1 MPSMN
6 TPLLTANTALGTTFA
21 VPTVVSMVMFPSFS
35 MMSLASA
42 TEPLRAANL
51 LSGTTLYS
59 WPVVS
64 LDSRDLISSS
74 GFRLAADH
82 HDLAVP
88 PSDLT
93 LVIASL
99 DFDRL
104 LQPQL
109 LERLSRVAQTSRAI
123 GGVSHGSIVLAHAGL
138 LDGYRC
144 TSHWDRLRELQECRP
159 QVQTTR
165 EVFCIDR
172 DRWTSSGGTAAM
184 DMMLALI
191 RAQHGQALALSVANN
206 FIHSRTRLSGETQ
219 PMEVRWRYGVR
230 DRRLVKAIGYMEQS
244 VESPLALS
252 KIAALAGLST
262 RQLQRL
268 FLSEMS
274 RTPEQ
279 FYIDMRLRVA
289 NDLLSHTDDAIGDI
303 ALHCGFENPSHFARS
318 FRATFGHRPSDVRR
332 IPRTRPDNI
341 G

>member
-1 MPSMN
+1 MN
-6 TPLLTANTALGTTFA
+6 ADHPTDSTAFAATFA
-21 VPTVVSMVMFPSFS
+21 VPTVVSVVAFPSFS
-35 MMSLASA
+35 MMSLAST

-51 LSGTTLYS
+51 LSGRTLYT

-64 LDSRDLISSS
+64 LDSHDLVSSS
-74 GFRLAADH
+74 GFRLSADH

-104 LQPQL
+104 LQPRL
-109 LERLSRVAQTSRAI
+109 LERLARVAQSSRAM

-144 TSHWDRLRELQECRP
+144 TGHWDRLRELQERRP
-159 QVQTTR
+159 QVRTTR
-165 EVFCIDR
+165 EVYCIDR

-191 RAQHGQALALSVANN
+191 RAQHGQGLALNVANN
-206 FIHSRTRLSGETQ
+206 FIHSRMRLPGETQ
-219 PMEVRWRYGVR
+219 PMEVRWRYGVK

-244 VESPLALS
+244 IESPLALAQ
-252 KIAALAGLST
+252 IAVLAGLST

-268 FLSEMS
+268 FLSELA
-274 RTPEQ
+274 RTPEE

-289 NDLLSHTDDAIGDI
+289 SDLLAHTDDAIGDI
-303 ALHCGFENPSHFARS
+303 ALQCGFGNPSHFSRS
-318 FRATFGHRPSDVRR
+318 FQATFGHRPSDVRR
-332 IPRTRPDNI
+332 APRLHPDNT

>member
-1 MPSMN
+1 
-6 TPLLTANTALGTTFA
+6 
-21 VPTVVSMVMFPSFS
+21 
-35 MMSLASA
+35 
-42 TEPLRAANL
+42 
-51 LSGTTLYS
+51 
-59 WPVVS
+59 VS

-159 QVQTTR
+159 QAQTTR